1 MKFHHVGIFT
11 ASLAQGRTHLAALGV
26 GAWGPEI
33 DDPGLKVRVQF
44 GFDAAGLCYE
54 LVAPGG
60 TDDPVSPVLA
70 SKRTILNHLAYRVPD
85 LDTAFAA
92 LRAGGAMPLG
102 PPSPAVAFCGHRVM
116 FLLSPLG
123 MIVEL
128 IDCPDG
134 ELP

>member
-1 MKFHHVGIFT
+1 MRFHHVGIFT
-11 ASLAQGRTHLAALGV
+11 PSLAQGRAHLGALGV
-26 GAWGPEI
+26 DAWGPEI

-44 GFDAAGLCYE
+44 GHDPAGLCYE

-70 SKRTILNHLAYRVPD
+70 SKRNILNHLAYRVPD

-92 LRAGGAMPLG
+92 LRAGGAVPLG
-102 PPSPAVAFCGHRVM
+102 PPRPAIAFCGHRVM

-128 IDCPDG
+128 IEGADG
-134 ELP
+134 ETP